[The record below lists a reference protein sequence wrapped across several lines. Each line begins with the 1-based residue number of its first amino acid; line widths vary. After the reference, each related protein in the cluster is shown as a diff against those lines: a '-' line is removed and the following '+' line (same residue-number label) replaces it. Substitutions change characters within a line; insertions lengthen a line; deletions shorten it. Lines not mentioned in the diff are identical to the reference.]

1 MTRALTLREDGKND
15 QDEEASPWLGVD
27 NLCRAA
33 AAAAERS
40 RGAYS
45 RGESTGRRCGTLSTP
60 TIVVAE
66 QHDWDIDARAGGI
79 AKSGRDCMSSRR

>member
-15 QDEEASPWLGVD
+15 QDEEASPWLDVD
-27 NLCRAA
+27 NLCRA

-45 RGESTGRRCGTLSTP
+45 RGESTGRLCGTLSTP
-60 TIVVAE
+60 TIAE
-66 QHDWDIDARAGGI
+66 QHDWDIDARAGGLRNLD
-79 AKSGRDCMSSRR
+79 ATA